1 MRRREFIRI
10 SSYGLGGASLLGGV
24 STNWYSL
31 YGADLPNPGTD
42 GDRVVPTFCELC
54 FWKCGV
60 LAHVKD
66 GRVTKLQGNP
76 IDPLSRGHL
85 CPRGTAGTGLLYDPD
100 RLKTPLIRTE
110 ARGRQEFREASWE
123 EALDLVAE
131 NLLRIRDEHGPE
143 ALALFSHGYGG
154 SWMTHLVKAWGSPN
168 ITAPSYAQC
177 RGPRDVGF
185 DLTFGSPVG
194 SPE

>member
-31 YGADLPNPGTD
+31 YGAELPNPGTD

-76 IDPLSRGHL
+76 NDPLSRGHL
-85 CPRGTAGTGLLYDPD
+85 CPRGTGGTGRRRD
-100 RLKTPLIRTE
+100 RHQGPATE
-110 ARGRQEFREASWE
+110 AEGA
-123 EALDLVAE
+123 A
-131 NLLRIRDEHGPE
+131 
-143 ALALFSHGYGG
+143 
-154 SWMTHLVKAWGSPN
+154 
-168 ITAPSYAQC
+168 
-177 RGPRDVGF
+177 
-185 DLTFGSPVG
+185 
-194 SPE
+194 